1 MNPRAL
7 ALVALA
13 AVLSVNTGCSPA
25 AKSAKAVREAAPAAA
40 GVCAEPEPTPR
51 LASPGPVYGTC
62 SASSN

>member
-1 MNPRAL
+1 MNARKL

-25 AKSAKAVREAAPAAA
+25 AKSAKAVREAAPAVA
-40 GVCAEPEPTPR
+40 GVCSDPEPTPR

-62 SASSN
+62 SPSSN